1 MTPRSAL
8 LAAAFLLLPAA
19 VVAQTAAPHIAI
31 ADREYAAGRV
41 AASYQHLEMA
51 IKAEPTNYES
61 LWKAS
66 RDAVELGENESDPAR
81 RGALYKTAEEY
92 ARRAVSANPS
102 DAEGHFSLAR
112 AIGRNALTM
121 GSRDR
126 VKYAGEVREHALAA
140 LKSNPKHA
148 GALHVMGVWNAE
160 VMRLSGIQRFAAK
173 NLLGGKVFGEA
184 SWAEAVRY
192 LEASVAADPDRITHR
207 LALGEVYADRGDKV
221 KAREQFA
228 AVARMTPKELND
240 ARYKQAAAA
249 RNAKL

>member
-8 LAAAFLLLPAA
+8 LAAALLLLPAT

-41 AASYQHLEMA
+41 SASYQHLEMA

-66 RDAVELGENESDPAR
+66 RDAVELGENESDAAR

-207 LALGEVYADRGDKV
+207 LALGEVYADRGDKA

-240 ARYKQAAAA
+240 AKYKQAAAA